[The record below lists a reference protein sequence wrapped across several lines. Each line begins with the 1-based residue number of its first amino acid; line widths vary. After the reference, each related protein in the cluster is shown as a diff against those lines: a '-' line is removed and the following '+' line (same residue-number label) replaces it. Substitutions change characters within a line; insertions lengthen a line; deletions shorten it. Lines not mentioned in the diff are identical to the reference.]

1 MAFEQTE
8 TQVHIPTAEGINL
21 SATYHCAGD
30 SQLGSVLICPAMG
43 VTAKFYTPFARF
55 LCDQGFHVLRI
66 DYRGM
71 GASLTEPMRVCPAT
85 MRSWAEVD
93 IAAALVWIRQQL
105 PANPIAA
112 VGHSAGGQ
120 LAGISNSSIPVHALL
135 MVASQSGHWRLWS
148 GFKRTGMWLLWQVV
162 LPGLTNLCGRFPA
175 SALKLGKDLPR
186 GVALQ
191 WAKWGRSKKYI
202 ASDAEL
208 AERYSKY
215 TGSILAFSF
224 SDDNFAPAAAVEELL
239 SFYSS
244 ASIEHRIVEPHSLS
258 QKKIGHFGFFRE
270 WVGKES
276 LWTDSA
282 NWLKSELKP

>member
-66 DYRGM
+66 DYRGT
-71 GASLTEPMRVCPAT
+71 LTEPMRVCPAT

-93 IAAALVWIRQQL
+93 IVAALIWIRQQL

-120 LAGISNSSIPVHALL
+120 LAGISNSSVPVDALL

-148 GFKRTGMWLLWQVV
+148 GFKQVGMWLLWHVI
-162 LPGLTNLCGRFPA
+162 LPGLTNLCARSSWVRIFPGVLRF
-175 SALKLGKDLPR
+175 SGLS
-186 GVALQ
+186 GVDQ
-191 WAKWGRSKKYI
+191 R
-202 ASDAEL
+202 
-208 AERYSKY
+208 
-215 TGSILAFSF
+215 SILRPTRSSQNAIPNTQALFSPSVF
-224 SDDNFAPAAAVEELL
+224 QMTILHPLLPLMNF
-239 SFYSS
+239 FH
-244 ASIEHRIVEPHSLS
+244 SIQVQP
-258 QKKIGHFGFFRE
+258 
-270 WVGKES
+270 
-276 LWTDSA
+276 
-282 NWLKSELKP
+282 